1 MLNKVNK
8 VCFVYIRKVLK
19 RSSKSK
25 SLIFVSTALVSN
37 VMYLVA
43 SLCYSIVLN
52 NGFHNPALN
61 AFALLISNPTL
72 SRSVLGRV
80 YVVTCLDAKAP
91 HEVFDY
97 PSSTFGKTKCFSL
110 FSIF

>member
-8 VCFVYIRKVLK
+8 VCFVYVQKVLK
-19 RSSKSK
+19 RSNKS
-25 SLIFVSTALVSN
+25 IFLSTAFVFN
-37 VMYLVA
+37 VMYLIA

-52 NGFHNPALN
+52 NGFHNPALS

-80 YVVTCLDAKAP
+80 YLVTCLDAKAP